1 MGNPLTQGPTQ
12 GLTLGLTQALLVG
25 AGGFAGAN
33 ARYFLGAW
41 IAGRLGGAFPA
52 ATMLINVSGSLAIGV
67 LLVLLVER
75 LGLDPAWRL
84 LLVTGF
90 LGGYTTFSAYTF
102 EAIALLEA
110 GDPGGAAAYILGSN
124 ILGFG
129 ACFAG
134 MLLARSVLAGR

>member
-1 MGNPLTQGPTQ
+1 VGNP
-12 GLTLGLTQALLVG
+12 LTQALLVG

-33 ARYFLGAW
+33 ARDFLGAW
-41 IAGRLGGAFPA
+41 IGSRLGFAFPA
-52 ATMLINVSGSLAIGV
+52 GTLVINVTGSLAIGI

-102 EAIALLEA
+102 EAIALLES
-110 GDPGGAAAYILGSN
+110 GNPGGAAWYILGSN
-124 ILGFG
+124 VLGLA

-134 MLLARSVLAGR
+134 ILLARTVLAGR

>member
-1 MGNPLTQGPTQ
+1 VSNA
-12 GLTLGLTQALLVG
+12 LTQALLVG
-25 AGGFAGAN
+25 LGGFVGAN

-41 IAGRLGGAFPA
+41 IAARLGGAFPA
-52 ATMLINVSGSLAIGV
+52 GTLLINVSGSLAIGV

-75 LGLDPAWRL
+75 LALDPAWRL

-102 EAIALLEA
+102 EVVALLEA
-110 GDPGGAAAYILGSN
+110 GDPAGAAWYVLGSN
-124 ILGFG
+124 ALGLG

-134 MLLARSVLAGR
+134 MLLARSLLAGR

>member
-1 MGNPLTQGPTQ
+1 VGNP
-12 GLTLGLTQALLVG
+12 LTQALLVG

-41 IAGRLGGAFPA
+41 IGARLGVAFPA
-52 ATMLINVSGSLAIGV
+52 GTLVINVTGSLAIGV

-110 GDPGGAAAYILGSN
+110 GNPGGATWYILGSN
-124 ILGFG
+124 VLGLA

-134 MLLARSVLAGR
+134 MLLARTVLVGR